1 MKLFKYIN
9 QAGGIFAALFF
20 LIMVGLVRR
29 GIVGKPYYIVGGF
42 FLAFASMFL
51 ITACILMF
59 RSLMWHIRR
68 HKLGDMLRHYVYAY
82 VGFYILLMV
91 IDHITM
97 GSISWG
103 HNFLYA
109 LIAAMIQV
117 YLHGYKL
124 EFNGKKAEGKQE
136 KADV

>member
-20 LIMVGLVRR
+20 LIMVGLVRHE
-29 GIVGKPYYIVGGF
+29 IVGKPYYIVCGF
-42 FLAFASMFL
+42 FLAFAAMFL
-51 ITACILMF
+51 ITACILMI
-59 RSLMWHIRR
+59 RSLMWHIRN
-68 HKLGDMLRHYVYAY
+68 HKLGAMLRHYVYAY
-82 VGFYILLMV
+82 VGFYILLMM

-124 EFNGKKAEGKQE
+124 EFSAKKPDSETE
-136 KADV
+136 KAAA

>member
-20 LIMVGLVRR
+20 MIMVGLVRR
-29 GIVGKPYYIVGGF
+29 GIDSKAYYIVGGF
-42 FLAFASMFL
+42 FLAFAAMFI
-51 ITACILMF
+51 ITACVLMF
-59 RSLMWHIRR
+59 RSLMWHIHN
-68 HKLGDMLRHYVYAY
+68 HKLGSMLRHYVYAY
-82 VGFYILLMV
+82 VGFYVLLII

-117 YLHGYKL
+117 YIHGYKL
-124 EFNGKKAEGKQE
+124 EFSNKKAETKRE
-136 KADV
+136 NAAN